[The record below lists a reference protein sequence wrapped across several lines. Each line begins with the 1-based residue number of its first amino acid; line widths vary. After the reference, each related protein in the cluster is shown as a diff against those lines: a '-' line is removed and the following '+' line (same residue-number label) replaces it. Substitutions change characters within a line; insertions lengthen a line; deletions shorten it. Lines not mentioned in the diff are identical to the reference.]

1 MVQITG
7 RSICDLIR
15 VILSTVCLVI
25 IKNKDILTV
34 TVETSLSCKNRLIR
48 LQISKQMTR
57 TGLPGSCCIISHVSL
72 ATRLHQRSPLVEDYP
87 AFYWM
92 LITSWCIYDCFWPI
106 VLLTRLHE
114 RLWVCVC
121 AWLNP
126 YISYWLSKQKETQR
140 RKKHHPQTWLTE
152 SSGGLCILTH
162 STDGPFTCRNL
173 WKRFVKPSK
182 SFLETWKTQ
191 ELCLNLYSAS
201 T

>member
-7 RSICDLIR
+7 RSICDPIR

-34 TVETSLSCKNRLIR
+34 TVETSPSCKNRLIS

-72 ATRLHQRSPLVEDYP
+72 ATRPHQRSPLVEDY
-87 AFYWM
+87 
-92 LITSWCIYDCFWPI
+92 SC
-106 VLLTRLHE
+106 VLLNVNHFLVYLWLLLAYSSPDKTTQ
-114 RLWVCVC
+114 WVCVC

-140 RKKHHPQTWLTE
+140 RKKHHPQTRLTE